1 MRKVATTN
9 QNGRLF
15 NQLKQ
20 HALTAISY
28 LIPIVVSGGFMLA
41 IGSLFDGKQIINI
54 NNAYNF
60 FDVMYTM
67 GSLVLGMLP
76 VVIGTGIS
84 FSIADKPGIAPGF
97 LVGLISIN
105 MNAGFIGGFIGGFIA
120 GYFTLLLKNKLK
132 VPVWAEGLK
141 PMLLIPFISSLVLG
155 FVMYYLLGFPIA
167 AFTEALNHFLRGL
180 DTNQKLLFGLI
191 VGVLSA
197 VDYGGP
203 INKVVY
209 AFLLSLQSDGINE
222 PMAVLMLA
230 SMVTPF
236 GMTMAYFFQ
245 KMFHRNI
252 YTKMEVETLK
262 TAFPMGVC
270 MITEGCYPI
279 IFNDLWRSIVAT
291 GIGAGVGGAL
301 SMIWDAGS
309 PVPHGG
315 LFAMITMTHPF
326 AWLAALLIGSLVVAI
341 VLFILKKPVNIDAI
355 NELSENDE
363 KDVDLADL
371 KIS

>member
-1 MRKVATTN
+1 MADVKQSGKLFTN
-9 QNGRLF
+9 
-15 NQLKQ
+15 LKQ

-41 IGSLFDGKQIINI
+41 FGSLLHGTTIQNI
-54 NNAYNF
+54 QHGYSF
-60 FDVMYTM
+60 PDVMYTM
-67 GSLVLGMLP
+67 GGLVLGMLP

-105 MNAGFIGGFIGGFIA
+105 MNAGFIGGFIGGYIA
-120 GYFTLLLKNKLK
+120 GYLTKFLRDKIK
-132 VPVWAEGLK
+132 VPTWAEGLK
-141 PMLLIPFISSLVLG
+141 PMLIIPFISSLAVG
-155 FVMYYLLGFPIA
+155 FIMYYILGYPIA
-167 AFTEALNHFLRGL
+167 AFTQALNEFLLGL
-180 DTNQKLLFGLI
+180 DTSQKLMFGLI

-203 INKVVY
+203 INKVVF
-209 AFLLSLQSDGINE
+209 AFLLSLQAEGINQ

-245 KMFHRNI
+245 KIFHKNI
-252 YTKMEVETLK
+252 YDRMEVETLK

-279 IFNDLWRSIVAT
+279 IFNDLWRCIVST
-291 GIGAGVGGAL
+291 GIGAGIGGAL
-301 SMIWDAGS
+301 SMYWGAAS

-315 LFAMITMTHPF
+315 LFAMVTMTKPL
-326 AWLAALLIGSLVVAI
+326 AWFAALIIGSLIDAI
-341 VLFILKKPVNIDAI
+341 LLFILKKPVAVDSVKLQNT
-355 NELSENDE
+355 EDE
-363 KDVDLADL
+363 KDIDFSEL

>member
-1 MRKVATTN
+1 MAEVKQSGKLFTN
-9 QNGRLF
+9 V
-15 NQLKQ
+15 KQ

-28 LIPIVVSGGFMLA
+28 LIPVVVSAGFMLA
-41 IGSLFDGKQIINI
+41 IGSLLGGVTIESIDNP
-54 NNAYNF
+54 YNF

-67 GSLVLGMLP
+67 GGLVLGMLP
-76 VVIGTGIS
+76 VVIATGIS

-97 LVGLISIN
+97 LVGMISIN
-105 MNAGFIGGFIGGFIA
+105 MNAGFIGGFIGGYIA
-120 GYFTLLLKNKLK
+120 GYFTKFLKDRLK
-132 VPVWAEGLK
+132 VPMWADGLK
-141 PMLLIPFISSLVLG
+141 PMLIIPFISSIVIG
-155 FVMYYLLGFPIA
+155 FVMYYILGFPIA
-167 AFTEALNHFLRGL
+167 ALTEALNNFLLGL
-180 DTNQKLLFGLI
+180 DTNQKLMFGLI

-203 INKVVY
+203 INKVVF
-209 AFLLSLQSDGINE
+209 AFLLSLQSNGINE

-245 KMFHRNI
+245 KIVGKNI
-252 YTKMEVETLK
+252 YTKTEVETLK

-279 IFNDLWRSIVAT
+279 IFNDLWRCIVST

-301 SMIWDAGS
+301 SMIWNAGS

-315 LFAMITMTHPF
+315 LFAMVTMTHPLS
-326 AWLAALLIGSLVVAI
+326 WLAALLIGSLV
-341 VLFILKKPVNIDAI
+341 DAI
-355 NELSENDE
+355 ILFVLKRPVAYEDVKELTEEDE
-363 KDVDLADL
+363 KDIDFSEL

>member
-1 MRKVATTN
+1 MAEVKSSGKLFTN
-9 QNGRLF
+9 
-15 NQLKQ
+15 LKQ

-41 IGSLFDGKQIINI
+41 IGSLLGGGTIESIKDS
-54 NNAYNF
+54 YNF
-60 FDVMYTM
+60 WDVMYTM
-67 GSLVLGMLP
+67 GGLVLGMLP

-105 MNAGFIGGFIGGFIA
+105 MNAGFIGGFIGGYIA
-120 GYFTLLLKNKLK
+120 GYLTKFLRDHIK
-132 VPVWAEGLK
+132 VPGWAEGLK
-141 PMLLIPFISSLVLG
+141 PMLILPFLSSIVIGLVMYFVLG
-155 FVMYYLLGFPIA
+155 IPIA
-167 AFTEALNHFLRGL
+167 AMTDALNNFLRGL
-180 DTNQKLLFGLI
+180 DTNQKLMFGLI

-203 INKVVY
+203 INKVVF

-236 GMTMAYFFQ
+236 GMSMAYFFQ
-245 KMFHRNI
+245 KLFRKNI
-252 YTKMEVETLK
+252 YNKMEVETLK

-279 IFNDLWRSIVAT
+279 IFNDLWRCIVST
-291 GIGAGVGGAL
+291 GVGAGVGGAL
-301 SMIWDAGS
+301 SMIWGAGS

-315 LFAMITMTHPF
+315 LFAMVTMTNPL
-326 AWLAALLIGSLVVAI
+326 AWFAALMIGSLVDAI
-341 VLFILKKPVNIDAI
+341 LLMILKKPVAYDEVKDDGIETEKDID
-355 NELSENDE
+355 LSEM
-363 KDVDLADL
+363 